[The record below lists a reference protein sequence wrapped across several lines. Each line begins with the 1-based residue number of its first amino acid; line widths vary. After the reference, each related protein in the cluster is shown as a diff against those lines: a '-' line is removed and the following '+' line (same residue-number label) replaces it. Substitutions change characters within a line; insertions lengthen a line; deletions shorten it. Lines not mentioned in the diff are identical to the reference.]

1 MAKIM
6 NEENQEKGIT
16 KRSVA
21 IGSCFCFLISLGE
34 PYGVL
39 VLNGSPM
46 AADFSAGAALFLF
59 FIITCLLNP
68 FFSCLGL
75 KPLGRKELA
84 TVYIML
90 IVASAIP
97 SWGFTMNLIPL
108 LGGFFYYAT
117 PENEWASVI
126 QPHIPS
132 WLVPESKSAIW
143 NLFEG
148 LPQGL
153 SIPWNVWFGPL
164 FAWTLFI
171 ISLYCVTIC
180 LLVILRKQWVER
192 ERLLFPLATL
202 PLEMCNTDKNNVLA
216 PFFRN
221 RLMWLGFSI
230 PAAINSLNA
239 MSVFHPVLPR
249 IDLSSSIYLWRN
261 SIEFLCTPRFEVI
274 GLSYLLSLDVSMG
287 IWIFAIFSI
296 CAMGVERII
305 GWNIGPVQPFSDPAT
320 PSVAHIALGALFYL
334 VAYTF
339 WQSRSH
345 LKDVFKKAVNLD
357 DSIDDSDELLSYRG
371 AFTGLIVFSA
381 LCLFWLWA
389 TGMNFITSVVFFV
402 TAIVI
407 FIGLARIISQTGLA
421 YGRAP
426 VAAPMFTVNTLGTG
440 IIGPTG
446 LTTLSLSF
454 AWAADI
460 RTFVMAQ
467 AATGLKL
474 SEVTRLESR
483 RLLGVILVAIGTTLC
498 GSIIAVLQI
507 AYGFGGI
514 NLSGW
519 QFIGLPS
526 FAGNWVSQNINN
538 SQPIQFWHLG
548 FTAIGSGIMAVLSML
563 KARFIGF
570 PIHPIGLT
578 LGFTHPIRNIWF
590 SVFVA
595 WLLKTIILKY
605 GGATLYRQLRPFFLG
620 LVLGTFG
627 SAGFWLIISSITGVN
642 GLIFTLG

>member
-1 MAKIM
+1 MLKS
-6 NEENQEKGIT
+6 NSKKGIT
-16 KRSVA
+16 KRSV
-21 IGSCFCFLISLGE
+21 IWGSCFCFLISLGE

-46 AADFSAGAALFLF
+46 AADFSAGAALFFF

-68 FFSCLGL
+68 FLFYCGRA
-75 KPLGRKELA
+75 PLHRKELA
-84 TVYIML
+84 TIYIMM

-117 PENEWASVI
+117 PENEWSSVI

-132 WLVPESKSAIW
+132 WLIPESTEAIW

-148 LPQGL
+148 SPQGV
-153 SIPWNVWFGPL
+153 SIPWDTWLGPL
-164 FAWTLFI
+164 FAWTFFVL
-171 ISLYCVTIC
+171 SVYCVTLC
-180 LLVILRKQWVER
+180 LLVILRKQWIER
-192 ERLLFPLATL
+192 ERLLFPLSTL
-202 PLEMCNTDKNNVLA
+202 PLEMCNTHPNRVLA

-221 RLMWLGFSI
+221 KLTWVGFSL
-230 PAAINSLNA
+230 PAAINSINA
-239 MSVFHPVLPR
+239 LSVFYPFVPR
-249 IDLSSSIYLWRN
+249 IDLNSQIMLWRN
-261 SIEFLCTPRFEVI
+261 NIELLCTPRFEVI
-274 GLSYLLSLDVSMG
+274 GLSYLLSLDVS
-287 IWIFAIFSI
+287 ISVWLFAILSI
-296 CAMGVERII
+296 FVMGCERII
-305 GWNIGPVQPFSDPAT
+305 GWNIGPIQPFSDPAT

-334 VAYTF
+334 VVSTF

-345 LKDVFKKAVNLD
+345 LKNVFRKAVNGD
-357 DSIDDSDELLSYRG
+357 NRIDDSDELMSYRG
-371 AFTGLIVFSA
+371 ALGGLVFFTA
-381 LCLFWLWA
+381 LCLFWLSA
-389 TGMNFITSVVFFV
+389 AGMNFA
-402 TAIVI
+402 TAIVFFLTAIII
-407 FIGLARIISQTGLA
+407 FIGLARIVSQTGLA

-426 VAAPMFTVNTLGTG
+426 VAAPMFTVNSLGTG
-440 IIGPTG
+440 VIGPSG

-483 RLLGVILVAIGTTLC
+483 RLLLVLVISIATTLC
-498 GSIIAVLQI
+498 GSIVAVLHI
-507 AYGFGGI
+507 AYKFGGI

-526 FAGNWVSQNINN
+526 FAGNWVSHNINN

-548 FTAIGSGIMAVLSML
+548 FTAIGSTIMAILSLL
-563 KARFIGF
+563 KARFVGF
-570 PIHPIGLT
+570 SIHPIGLT

-595 WLLKTIILKY
+595 WLIKALILKY
-605 GGATLYRQLRPFFLG
+605 GGANLYSRLKPFFLG
-620 LVLGTFG
+620 MVLGTFG
-627 SAGFWLIISSITGVN
+627 SAGFWLIVSSITGVG